1 MQKDQQGKHI
11 VSPSDLANHHA
22 CQHVTRLE
30 LERLDGRI
38 VSPPNFKDEFL
49 EMLQERGRKFEKEIL
64 DQYIA
69 DGLSVCVV
77 GNYDNPGAQQV
88 NSIEEA
94 LQHNPDIIYQAR
106 LEKASSTNSD
116 IIYRGTADFL
126 KKIGQNQYEVIDTKL
141 SSETKVG
148 AVLQVTLY
156 SDMLTKYTGNNP
168 EKLHIQKPG
177 QGLDSYRLDRNEAY
191 YLNILDD
198 IEQTIED
205 YKTAASQVN
214 GNTAI
219 YTEVPDPV
227 DHCHLC
233 KYRMKCE
240 SERKQK
246 KHLSLIAGMTK
257 NYRERFKSMNTSDM
271 DAIIQL
277 PDDFTPTEPT
287 SEHIIKGYRTLVKQ
301 AKLQRKT
308 EENEAISDPKIAMEY
323 LPVEE
328 LKGLNA
334 LPEPHD
340 KDIYLDFEFD
350 DYAGEDGLTYLTGW
364 ADKNRNYT
372 AHWAVNSVEE
382 KAAFNSLVDTLI
394 STTGW
399 NHTQTYI
406 NIPTLNDEEKTT
418 TYYIECPITYKG
430 PHVYCYT
437 YAEKTRL
444 KKLAEKYGHV
454 EFVNFLIEAKVLVD
468 LHALLKETAL
478 LGLSGYGLK
487 EVERFMKNEDNFER
501 QLDLPTARF
510 HRNSLE
516 LYLDRGHTDIESL
529 KRDGESG
536 QPDEYSKDIVEKYNM
551 DDCLSLISL
560 HGILEDAFQA
570 RKDQY
575 SLSRP
580 NWTIQIKNEFYENP
594 DLSPEKKQLQKECE
608 DLIAKYADSLTVNG
622 ISEETINIRKLIIGC
637 LQFYNNE
644 TEAERHEYFQLS
656 ITDPVDLLD
665 KSDVLVSPMSVVV
678 ADDKSHVKVTFQD
691 QECDFEGER
700 FYAKSKDQRVYGK
713 LIDVNRIKNQNDV
726 TLYLEATFQLAK
738 PEMYDVFENDDIPQV
753 FIERGEYID
762 NTNKLRSLRDIF
774 HEFAQIQIDNVNMT
788 TQFHYIEQLLCK
800 VESLLSA
807 NYQNEVKQL
816 NPQTSSDKLILKAKH
831 LNSSIIAV
839 QGPGGTGKSYC
850 IKKLVVDLIRHD
862 PKVKIAI
869 TANNHAILKQ
879 IGNSIYNE
887 FIEQNVGAKIFQKL
901 TTGRKESYTQTLGT
915 GQLVEYERNTNFT
928 GNANTLSEV
937 TLGTTYFISDIAKR
951 SWFDYLIIEE
961 AGQVTLVDTLL
972 VSASVKKQ
980 APGNFGGI
988 ILVGDHKQLLTPI
1001 KSTKHDGAEIS
1012 GLEYYVDSDIVSDE
1026 KGVFIPQTR
1035 RMHPTICEFDSKMF
1049 YESQLTAIDAMSER
1063 KIASSHSEAVFKDEQ
1078 LVHYP
1083 VEHTGCSTK
1092 SEQEVDAIENI
1103 LLELF
1108 DPQKQYVYA
1117 NEDGSR
1123 ELELTDIIIIAPF
1136 NNQKDLIKERLLKME
1151 KNKMAGKT
1159 HNGEPI
1165 ADLLKSLPDKIKQW
1179 NEAIKKKNKEIS
1191 KQIDYI
1197 STLIKEKAIG
1207 DNKVKLTNLQNELR
1221 DMESLMRIDEDLYAQ
1236 LNDQH
1241 KRHMFSRIVPGSV
1254 DKYQGAENA
1263 ICIYSTACS
1272 DLESSPRG
1280 PEFIFSR
1287 NRFNVAVGRSKAL
1300 FIMVGSEKLLKPRC
1314 KRPEHIELANPFCHF
1329 GRVATSKNIS

>member
-1 MQKDQQGKHI
+1 MQKDKQGKHI

-38 VSPPNFKDEFL
+38 QSPPNFKDEFL
-49 EMLQERGRKFEKEIL
+49 EMLQERGRNFEKEIL

-77 GNYDNPGAQQV
+77 GNYDNSGAQQV

-106 LEKASSTNSD
+106 LEKKSSTNSE
-116 IIYRGTADFL
+116 IIYKGTADFL

-156 SDMLTKYTGNNP
+156 SDMLATYTGNNP

-227 DHCHLC
+227 DHCQLC

-382 KAAFNSLVDTLI
+382 QAAFNSLVDTLI

-399 NHTQTYI
+399 NHNQTYI

-487 EVERFMKNEDNFER
+487 EVERFMKNVDGFKR

-536 QPDEYSKDIVEKYNM
+536 QPDEYSKDIVETYNM

-580 NWTIQIKNEFYENP
+580 NWTIQIKNENYENP
-594 DLSPEKKQLQKECE
+594 NQTPERKQLMKEYD
-608 DLIAKYADSLTVNG
+608 DLITKYTDSLTVNG
-622 ISEETINIRKLIIGC
+622 ISEETKNIRKLIISC
-637 LQFYNNE
+637 LQFFRNE
-644 TEAERHEYFQLS
+644 NEAERLQYFIMK
-656 ITDPVDLLD
+656 ITDPIELLD
-665 KSDVLVSPMSVVV
+665 KSDILVSPMSVVIAEDLSYV
-678 ADDKSHVKVTFQD
+678 ELTFPEQD
-691 QECDFEGER
+691 CDFVGKQIYAETNGQKIRGEFLTANRSNHKIVAR
-700 FYAKSKDQRVYGK
+700 FK
-713 LIDVNRIKNQNDV
+713 LN
-726 TLYLEATFQLAK
+726 K
-738 PEMYDVFENDDIPQV
+738 PEMYDAFSNDEIPQV
-753 FIERGEYID
+753 YVESGEMFNQSKKEDLLKNIMTEYAHMEID
-762 NTNKLRSLRDIF
+762 N
-774 HEFAQIQIDNVNMT
+774 IQLDAHKY
-788 TQFHYIEQLLCK
+788 HYIKKILHKENT
-800 VESLLSA
+800 LLSNA
-807 NYQNEVKQL
+807 YQTVRSHNKP
-816 NPQTSSDKLILKAKH
+816 NNSSEELILKAKH

-850 IKKLVVDLIRHD
+850 IKKLVVELIRNN
-862 PKVKIAI
+862 PQVKIAI
-869 TANNHAILKQ
+869 TANNHAILDK
-879 IGNSIYNE
+879 IGLSIYNE
-887 FIEQNVGAKIFQKL
+887 LIEQEIGASINQKKKKGNIERESHTLANDSKVELIRNSKYKPTEDVL
-901 TTGRKESYTQTLGT
+901 TQ
-915 GQLVEYERNTNFT
+915 
-928 GNANTLSEV
+928 V
-937 TLGTTYFISDIAKR
+937 TIGTTYFFSDNSKNA
-951 SWFDYLIIEE
+951 WFDYLIIEE

-980 APGNFGGI
+980 KDGHFGGI

-1049 YESQLTAIDAMSER
+1049 YESQLTAIDAMSQR
-1063 KIASSHSEAVFKDEQ
+1063 KITSSHSDALFIDEQ
-1078 LVHYP
+1078 LIHYP
-1083 VEHTGCSTK
+1083 VQHIGCSTK
-1092 SEQEVDAIENI
+1092 SEQEVDEIEKI

-1108 DPQKQYVYA
+1108 NPDKQYMY
-1117 NEDGSR
+1117 EHESGSK
-1123 ELELTDIIIIAPF
+1123 ELEMSDIIIIAPF
-1136 NNQKDLIKERLLKME
+1136 NDQKDLIKERLLKME
-1151 KNKMAGKT
+1151 KEKMDGKL
-1159 HNGEPI
+1159 HDDIPI
-1165 ADLLKSLPDKIKQW
+1165 ADLLKSLPNDIKNKIEDIEKKRKEITKQVDKISNLKQ
-1179 NEAIKKKNKEIS
+1179 
-1191 KQIDYI
+1191 
-1197 STLIKEKAIG
+1197 EKAIN
-1207 DNKVKLTNLQNELR
+1207 DNTAKLNEMNAELSK
-1221 DMESLMRIDEDLYAQ
+1221 MAESLSNDQELYAN
-1236 LNDQH
+1236 LNEEH
-1241 KRHMFSRIVPGSV
+1241 KQYMFSRIVPGSV

>member
-49 EMLQERGRKFEKEIL
+49 EMLQERGRNFEKEIL

-77 GNYDNPGAQQV
+77 GNYDIPGAQQV

-106 LEKASSTNSD
+106 LEKESSTNSD
-116 IIYRGTADFL
+116 IIYKGTADFL

-156 SDMLTKYTGNNP
+156 SDMLATYTGNNP

-227 DHCHLC
+227 DHCQLC

-382 KAAFNSLVDTLI
+382 EAAFNSLVDTLI

-454 EFVNFLIEAKVLVD
+454 EFVTFLIEAKVLVD

-487 EVERFMKNEDNFER
+487 EVERFMKNVVGFNR

-536 QPDEYSKDIVEKYNM
+536 QPDEYSKDIVETYNM

-580 NWTIQIKNEFYENP
+580 NWTIQIKNENYENP
-594 DLSPEKKQLQKECE
+594 NQTPERKQLMKEYD
-608 DLIAKYADSLTVNG
+608 DLITKYTDSLTVNG
-622 ISEETINIRKLIIGC
+622 ISEETKNIRKLIISC
-637 LQFYNNE
+637 LQFFRNE
-644 TEAERHEYFQLS
+644 NEAERLQYFIMK
-656 ITDPVDLLD
+656 ITDPIELLD
-665 KSDVLVSPMSVVV
+665 KSDILVSPMSVEIAQDLSYVEL
-678 ADDKSHVKVTFQD
+678 TFPEQD
-691 QECDFEGER
+691 CDFVGKQIYAETNGQKIRGEFLTANRSNRKIVAR
-700 FYAKSKDQRVYGK
+700 FK
-713 LIDVNRIKNQNDV
+713 LN
-726 TLYLEATFQLAK
+726 K
-738 PEMYDVFENDDIPQV
+738 PEMYDAFSNDEIPQV
-753 FIERGEYID
+753 YVESGEMFNQSKKEDLLKNIMTEYAHMEID
-762 NTNKLRSLRDIF
+762 N
-774 HEFAQIQIDNVNMT
+774 IQLAAHKY
-788 TQFHYIEQLLCK
+788 HYIKKILHKENT
-800 VESLLSA
+800 LLSNA
-807 NYQNEVKQL
+807 YQTVRSHNKP
-816 NPQTSSDKLILKAKH
+816 NNSSEELILKAKH

-850 IKKLVVDLIRHD
+850 IKKLVVELIRNN
-862 PKVKIAI
+862 PQVKIAI
-869 TANNHAILKQ
+869 TANNHAILDK
-879 IGNSIYNE
+879 IGLSIYNE
-887 FIEQNVGAKIFQKL
+887 LIEQEIGASINQKKKKGNIERESHTLANDSKVELIRNSKYKPTEDAL
-901 TTGRKESYTQTLGT
+901 TQ
-915 GQLVEYERNTNFT
+915 
-928 GNANTLSEV
+928 V
-937 TLGTTYFISDIAKR
+937 TIGTTYFFSDNSKNA
-951 SWFDYLIIEE
+951 WFDYLIIEE

-980 APGNFGGI
+980 KDGYFGGI

-1049 YESQLTAIDAMSER
+1049 YESQLTAIDAMSQR
-1063 KIASSHSEAVFKDEQ
+1063 KITSSHSDALFIDEQ
-1078 LVHYP
+1078 LIHYP
-1083 VEHTGCSTK
+1083 VQHIGCSTK
-1092 SEQEVDAIENI
+1092 SEQEVDEIEKI

-1108 DPQKQYVYA
+1108 NPDKQYMY
-1117 NEDGSR
+1117 EHESGSK
-1123 ELELTDIIIIAPF
+1123 ELEMSDIIIIAPF
-1136 NNQKDLIKERLLKME
+1136 NDQKDLIKERLLKME
-1151 KNKMAGKT
+1151 KDKMDGKL
-1159 HNGEPI
+1159 HDDIPI
-1165 ADLLKSLPDKIKQW
+1165 ADLLKSLPNDIKNKIEDIEKKRKEITKQVDKILNLKQ
-1179 NEAIKKKNKEIS
+1179 
-1191 KQIDYI
+1191 
-1197 STLIKEKAIG
+1197 EKAIN
-1207 DNKVKLTNLQNELR
+1207 DNTAKLNEMNAELSN
-1221 DMESLMRIDEDLYAQ
+1221 MAESLSNDQVLYAN
-1236 LNDQH
+1236 LNEEH
-1241 KRHMFSRIVPGSV
+1241 KQYMFSRIVPGSV